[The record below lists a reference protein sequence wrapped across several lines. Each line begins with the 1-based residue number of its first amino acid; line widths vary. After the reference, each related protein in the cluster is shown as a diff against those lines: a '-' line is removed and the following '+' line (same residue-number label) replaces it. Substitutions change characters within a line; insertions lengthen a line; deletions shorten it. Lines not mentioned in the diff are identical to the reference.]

1 MATPL
6 ETFKNS
12 YNNSQER
19 QNSLK
24 WQNATINDVAKKY
37 GFNFSKDYAN
47 QQAEIGAAAQRNQY
61 NAAKRLNQTT
71 NMQTMKELD
80 SNLKEGIVGTEN
92 TFFQNYLQQ
101 RQSQANR
108 GLNAGMQADQ
118 DLRLGMKQQE
128 VTAGLYRDTNNA
140 RAKEMDRYNN
150 EALTIQEAL
159 ALVEKQRVAEAEK
172 MYQDLLTKGYGML
185 GTERSWYNTLDQQA
199 YGKYQDEISN
209 WYREQDRLAQE
220 AAAAR
225 ARAAQQAQQRAA
237 QQAQKAAQSQLSKY
251 QEMLNSQSN
260 QTPIQ
265 AYENTPVKNAV
276 RNLVNNPSTSY
287 ATRNAFTNPI
297 AKYAGSVAGDL
308 ALTPYDKMKMFM
320 GERY

>member
-6 ETFKNS
+6 ETFKSNYNS
-12 YNNSQER
+12 SQER

-92 TFFQNYLQQ
+92 NFFQGYLQQ
-101 RQSQANR
+101 RQNQANR

-140 RAKEMDRYNN
+140 RSKEMDRFNN
-150 EALTIQEAL
+150 ESLTIQEAM
-159 ALVEKQRVAEAEK
+159 ALVEKQKVAEAEK
-172 MYQDLLTKGYGML
+172 MYQDLITKGYGML

-199 YGKYQDEISN
+199 YGKYQDEIDL
-209 WYREQDRLAQE
+209 YMQQQQLAEQ
-220 AAAAR
+220 AAAR
-225 ARAAQQAQQRAA
+225 RAAQQRA
-237 QQAQKAAQSQLSKY
+237 QQAAIQQQQAMNKALTPY
-251 QEMLNSQSN
+251 QDLLKGQSN

-276 RNLVNNPSTSY
+276 RNLVSSPSTSY